1 MAPIKVDILL
11 HEGEEVRQILLLY
24 LNENKLALERGQ
36 LLLHY
41 LNENMFNLGI
51 SLFEGLGQELL
62 HRGVGSPELVQLVGG
77 DQPDEDD
84 HDNDDGVDD
93 DDDDQPGAVVEE
105 QLDGDEGKWEGDD
118 QGGE

>member
-1 MAPIKVDILL
+1 MKTSKRTWVFHSLKDLAKHYTIF
-11 HEGEEVRQILLLY
+11 
-24 LNENKLALERGQ
+24 LNENKLE
-36 LLLHY
+36 
-41 LNENMFNLGI
+41 NLGI
-51 SLFEGLGQELL
+51 SLFEGLGQVLL
-62 HRGVGSPELVQLVGG
+62 HRGVGSPELVQLVRG